1 MFDLLANALHSSTSV
16 VKLWFLLAVSVLLQ
30 VSALATTYHNVRKE
44 ATEVSKVMVKFYA
57 DDTNKVHVTNNGGGV
72 LCGKPMRYMQPLGAG
87 DAATRVICA
96 VCMKKAGGAT

>member
-87 DAATRVICA
+87 DAATRVMCA